1 MNTAANISSPVIAL
15 SNVYKS
21 FGNNRVLCGVNMHLN
36 KGENLA
42 IIGKSGCGKS
52 VLIKCIIGLVRPD
65 RGDVKVF
72 DKNVHQLS
80 EKELNTM
87 RLKIGFLFQ
96 HGALYDSM
104 NVYENMIF
112 ALKRHTRLTDAEM
125 RKRCEEALES
135 VSLKGTE
142 QVMPADLSGG
152 MRKRIA
158 MARALMMNPEIMLYD
173 EPTSGLDPVT
183 AKEISSLIH
192 QLQVTRNISS
202 IVITHDMVCAEMA
215 TQRIIA
221 LIDGVNY
228 AEGTL
233 EQLKNS
239 QDLKVNAFFE

>member
-1 MNTAANISSPVIAL
+1 
-15 SNVYKS
+15 VYKA
-21 FGNNRVLCGVNMHLN
+21 FGNNQVLRGVNMYLN
-36 KGENLA
+36 KGENLG

-65 RGDVKVF
+65 QGEVKVF
-72 DKNVHQLS
+72 DKNVHRLS
-80 EKELNTM
+80 EKELNAM

-112 ALKRHTRLTDAEM
+112 ALKRHTRFTDAEM
-125 RKRCEEALES
+125 RKRCEDALES
-135 VSLKGTE
+135 VGLKGTE

-183 AKEISSLIH
+183 AKEISNLIH

-202 IVITHDMVCAEMA
+202 IVITHDMVCAEIA

-221 LIDGVNY
+221 LIEGVNY

-233 EQLKNS
+233 EELKNS
-239 QDLKVNAFFE
+239 HDLKVNAFFE